1 MLATS
6 LRALE
11 KFQAQEENAMRT
23 PHRFA
28 RLGEGDCERAKR
40 YLVDQERSWAAAG
53 DSMME
58 DGPPARA
65 GDEEAECS
73 AEDDGEDGED
83 CEDGEEGAEREF
95 SGAQEEQTELA
106 QMQTIVSTWRQGR
119 AARPDE

>member
-1 MLATS
+1 
-6 LRALE
+6 
-11 KFQAQEENAMRT
+11 
-23 PHRFA
+23 
-28 RLGEGDCERAKR
+28 
-40 YLVDQERSWAAAG
+40 
-53 DSMME
+53 MMK
-58 DGPPARA
+58 DGQPARA
-65 GDEEAECS
+65 GDQEAECS